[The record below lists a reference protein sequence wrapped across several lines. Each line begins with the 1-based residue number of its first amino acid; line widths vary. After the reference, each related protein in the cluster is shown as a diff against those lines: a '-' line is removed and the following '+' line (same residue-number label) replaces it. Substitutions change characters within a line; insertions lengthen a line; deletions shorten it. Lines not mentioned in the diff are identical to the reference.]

1 MKKLRTLTFTLF
13 SVIIIYGVS
22 FAQRESLFKNVIEQ
36 EVEVTA
42 LKLNLRTGPG
52 LDYPVVGSVE
62 KGQKLE
68 VIGTLDKWY
77 VVVLPDNSVGVIS
90 YQYVKVSKLGDKA
103 YNVLNTQ
110 TNQGA
115 DDSSASENKDITDN
129 TSTEVIYESNA
140 EKLFDLMNKAR
151 VENKLPPFTW
161 DETLNR
167 IAEIKAK
174 DMADNDYFEHN
185 SPVYGTPF
193 AMLKQMDVF
202 YLSASENIARNN
214 SVENA
219 HLELMSSVHHRVNVL
234 NSRFNKAGI
243 GICDSKEWGKIIV
256 QIFIED

>member
-22 FAQRESLFKNVIEQ
+22 YAQRESLFKNVIER

-52 LDYPVVGSVE
+52 LDYPIVGSVE

-68 VIGTLDKWY
+68 VIGTIDKWY
-77 VVVLPDNSVGVIS
+77 IVILPDSSIGVIS
-90 YQYVKVSKLGDKA
+90 YQFVKVTKLGSKSYDILTA
-103 YNVLNTQ
+103 QENE
-110 TNQGA
+110 GS
-115 DDSSASENKDITDN
+115 DDSSG
-129 TSTEVIYESNA
+129 STETALESDA

-151 VENKLPPFTW
+151 VENKLAPFTW

-174 DMADNDYFEHN
+174 DMSDNNYFDHN
-185 SPVYGTPF
+185 SPSYGTPF
-193 AMLKQMDVF
+193 AMLKQMDIF
-202 YLSASENIARNN
+202 FLSASENIARNN

-234 NSRFNKAGI
+234 NSRFNKAGV

-256 QIFIED
+256 QIFIEE